1 MSVKIE
7 IYNESALRRVP
18 RNAMLAA
25 MQRACAGEEL
35 HDGVIRVIL
44 LDDGAIHDLNRRFL
58 QHDYPTDVITF
69 TLEEQ
74 PLEGEIYIG
83 TGVAAAQATQYGVS
97 LTNEISRLVVH
108 GVLHLAGH
116 DDATPELRAAMN
128 SRETHYLGTSQN

>member
-1 MSVKIE
+1 MSTEIE
-7 IYNESALRRVP
+7 VYNESALRRIP
-18 RNAMLAA
+18 RRRIIEAIA
-25 MQRACAGEEL
+25 RTCEGEHL
-35 HDGVIRVIL
+35 HEGIIRVIL

-69 TLEEQ
+69 TLEQQ

-83 TGVAAAQATQYGVS
+83 TGIAAKQAQEYGIS
-97 LTNEISRLVVH
+97 LTNELLRLAVH

-128 SRETHYLGTSQN
+128 SRETQYI

>member
-1 MSVKIE
+1 MSTEIE
-7 IYNESALRRVP
+7 VYNESALRRIP
-18 RNAMLAA
+18 RSRIIETIA
-25 MQRACAGEEL
+25 RACEGEHL
-35 HDGVIRVIL
+35 HEGVIRVIL

-69 TLEEQ
+69 TLEQQ

-83 TGVAAAQATQYGVS
+83 TGVAAKQAQEYGVS
-97 LTNEISRLVVH
+97 LTNELLRLAVH

-128 SRETHYLGTSQN
+128 SRETQYI

>member
-1 MSVKIE
+1 MSIRIE
-7 IYNESALRRVP
+7 IYNESALP
-18 RNAMLAA
+18 RIPRSGIMEAIK
-25 MQRACAGEEL
+25 RACRGEEIRE
-35 HDGVIRVIL
+35 GVIRVIL
-44 LDDGAIHDLNRRFL
+44 LDDSAIHDLNRRFL

-83 TGVAAAQATQYGVS
+83 TGVAAKQAEQYGVS
-97 LTNEISRLVVH
+97 LTNELSRLAVH

-128 SRETHYLGTSQN
+128 LRETQYI